1 MKRFGLV
8 LCATLLLAAHTW
20 GDGQLYRLVRGSTL
34 TVITTDTNAVPPAPV
49 TTTNT
54 VPMEGTFVLT
64 SVVGPL
70 DWSTYQISDLQLDTP
85 NAQVPG
91 LVISGNG
98 TYRWGGRTLPP
109 QQQMTLNTFIPLWGS
124 AVLQA
129 DAQPVVRDW
138 PGIDITLEGD
148 VISNGLT
155 TPSRHLELHLIALP
169 ELQRW
174 HYRLL
179 EGSTLL
185 DDCPV
190 CDHLS
195 LPQPLRGSFDLV
207 LVTAGPLTTSYHLFN
222 VNCQVGSGA
231 NGSYRVSGEGDYS
244 ASGEVALMQ
253 KLTMNLDITHNGAT
267 KTTGFTNVVG
277 PPGRLWPMLAVDVD
291 ETNGTPA
298 QFYHLQLRAAPLQE
312 IWFTTTAGMT
322 PDAFLLTNRLTG
334 GDVLSDRGGVVKWR
348 TNMLSRLGLPPA
360 TAAKIGL
367 TAFELAPGSTALFS
381 LADNAS
387 SSTLGA
393 LQEGDLLSE
402 NGAIVK
408 RNQDLTAKFGLMPMV
423 PDAGLDAVQVLDSGE
438 ILFSIRQDQFS
449 ERQGVTLGHGDLL
462 SDQGAIRRTNASLL
476 AKFSPDQPGHDYGL
490 DAFYV
495 WPSGEVWFSTEEG
508 FNDKV
513 LGPIS
518 DGDLLSDQG
527 YIVFRNLELVS
538 WFQPLEDLANF
549 GLRGLF
555 VVTDARPPLMAPKL
569 FGQLDA
575 TGSHPQLSWTAPGR
589 CFEIEIA
596 FRAGG
601 PFQPNS
607 RILTGTNWTGP
618 YSLWKAPWFFRLR
631 QW

>member
-8 LCATLLLAAHTW
+8 LCATLLLVAHTW

-34 TVITTDTNAVPPAPV
+34 TVITTDTNAVLPAPV

-70 DWSTYQISDLQLDTP
+70 DWSSYQISDLQLDTP

-98 TYRWGGRTLPP
+98 TYRWGGRILPP
-109 QQQMTLNTFIPLWGS
+109 QQQMTLNAFIPLWGS

-148 VISNGLT
+148 VVSNGLT
-155 TPSRHLELHLIALP
+155 TAARHLELHLIALP

-190 CDHLS
+190 CDRLS

-207 LVTAGPLTTSYHLFN
+207 LVNAGPLTTSHHLFN

-231 NGSYRVSGEGDYS
+231 NVSYRVSGEGDYS

-267 KTTGFTNVVG
+267 KTTGFTNVIG
-277 PPGRLWPMLAVDVD
+277 PPGRLWPMLAADVD

-312 IWFTTTAGMT
+312 VWFTVTTGFNPGAPIT
-322 PDAFLLTNRLTG
+322 TNVVTT
-334 GDVLSDRGGVVKWR
+334 GDVLSDMGRVMKSRSDLFSRFVLG
-348 TNMLSRLGLPPA
+348 TNADANG
-360 TAAKIGL
+360 ID
-367 TAFELAPGSTALFS
+367 AFDLAPGSSAAFS
-381 LADNAS
+381 LIADAIS
-387 SSTLGA
+387 GTLGT
-393 LQEGDLLSE
+393 LHEGDLLSE
-402 NGAIVK
+402 LGTVVK

-438 ILFSIRQDQFS
+438 ILFSIRQNQFS
-449 ERQGVTLGHGDLL
+449 ESQGVTLGHGDIL
-462 SDQGAIRRTNASLL
+462 SDQGVIRRTNASLL

-513 LGPIS
+513 LGPIA

-527 YIVFRNLELVS
+527 YIVFCNEELVS
-538 WFQPLEDLANF
+538 RFQPKDLLANH

-555 VVTDARPPLMAPKL
+555 LISDARPLLPAPVL
-569 FGQLDA
+569 TGRLNDAGLVHLD
-575 TGSHPQLSWTAPGR
+575 WTSQAR
-589 CFEIEIA
+589 CFRVEYA
-596 FRAGG
+596 LAVGG
-601 PFQPNS
+601 PFYFTTP
-607 RILTGTNWTGP
+607 LVTGTNWTGP
-618 YSLWKAPWFFRLR
+618 HVGSGVPIFFRLR